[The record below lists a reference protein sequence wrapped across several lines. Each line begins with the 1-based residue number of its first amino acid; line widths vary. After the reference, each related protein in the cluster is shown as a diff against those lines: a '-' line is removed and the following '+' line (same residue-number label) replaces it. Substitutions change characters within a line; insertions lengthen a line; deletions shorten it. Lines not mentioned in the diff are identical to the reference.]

1 MAKIQIKEFRG
12 IAPKIDARL
21 LPESYGQVSDNLKLT
36 SGSLQSWRD
45 SISRDIPAKAGLL
58 KTIYLYQDTGA
69 DRWLHWT
76 TDVDVVRAPI
86 ANDITH
92 RIYYT
97 GDGKPRGA
105 DNSNDTV
112 TGIDGPA
119 GNSEFPENS
128 VTLGAPAPTAA
139 PTVAIGAAGIGTNPT
154 DHIYVYTF
162 VSQWGEESPPSP
174 SSAIINVDLLDG
186 EVDLSAMETT
196 WPAEFNTLDKQRV
209 YRSLSGTSGADF
221 QFVTELDPLSATF
234 SDTIDD
240 TALGGVLLTRDFDL
254 PPDDL
259 FGIMDIGN
267 GIFVAFTEF
276 EVCFTE
282 PYQPH
287 AWPIKYRLAISQDII
302 GGGFFGNTIVVC
314 TNGQPVLIT
323 GDHPLSM
330 TVSISPDFQACVSK
344 LGIVSMGGLVVF
356 PTPNGLYGI
365 GYSGSRLLTDH
376 LYDGETWQARNPEQ
390 LRSVPWDTR
399 YIGFTDTRGI
409 MVETAEGKI
418 SATDFNIV
426 VDAVYVHQET
436 DVMYICQ
443 TIDGISDIREFNS
456 AGTRVNYKWRSKKF
470 SIGSQATISAGKVLA
485 EYGVLLTQ
493 SEIVA
498 LNQLIADII
507 AANAVFLA
515 TNVKG
520 SLNSRP
526 LNSFQVNGS
535 LLVKPPSAPLV
546 QAVVLKLFGDGEF
559 IGTATATDDRP
570 FRWPSG
576 KRKRQYEIEIEGFTT
591 VNEITLAASVSDLK
605 S

>member
-12 IAPKIDARL
+12 IAPKTDARL
-21 LPESYGQVSDNLKLT
+21 LPESYGQISDNLKLT

-45 SISRDIPAKAGLL
+45 SISRDIPAKSGLL

-86 ANDITH
+86 ANDTTH

-139 PTVAIGAAGIGTNPT
+139 PTVFVDTIGTNPT

-174 SSAIINVDLLDG
+174 SSAIVSVDLLDG
-186 EVDLSAMETT
+186 QVDLSLMETT
-196 WPAEFNTLDKQRV
+196 WPAEFNTLDKQRI

-221 QFVTELDPLSATF
+221 QFVTELDPPSATF
-234 SDTIDD
+234 SDTVDD
-240 TALGGVLLTRDFDL
+240 TALGGILLTRDFDL

-287 AWPIKYRLAISQDII
+287 AWPIKYRLAISQDIV

-330 TVSISPDFQACVSK
+330 TVSISPDYQACVSK
-344 LGIVSMGGLVVF
+344 RGIVSMGGLVVF

-376 LYDGETWQARNPEQ
+376 LYDGETWQARNPDQ

-436 DVMYICQ
+436 DVMYVCQ
-443 TIDGISDIREFNS
+443 TIDGVSDIREFNS

-470 SIGSQATISAGKVLA
+470 SLGSQATITAGKVLA
-485 EYGVLLTQ
+485 EYGALLTA
-493 SEIVA
+493 SEVIA
-498 LNQLIADII
+498 LNTLIAEII
-507 AANAVFLA
+507 AANVTLLASNCLFLA
-515 TNVKG
+515 PLG
-520 SLNSRP
+520 HLNGLSSVAVAIP
-526 LNSFQVNGS
+526 SNS
-535 LLVKPPSAPLV
+535 PSPNNF
-546 QAVVLKLFGDGEF
+546 KT
-559 IGTATATDDRP
+559 TA
-570 FRWPSG
+570 
-576 KRKRQYEIEIEGFTT
+576 
-591 VNEITLAASVSDLK
+591 
-605 S
+605 